1 MTSTALLKTYREV
14 RDVVGEIHQAAAA
27 VDEHV
32 GRFQVY
38 GDHEQMDHALA
49 EAERLLVNLRR
60 LKLGLRRCLHGPL
73 RNKPSAKSSVA
84 ERRPLPHGE
93 AAA

>member
-1 MTSTALLKTYREV
+1 MTTAALLKTYREV

-38 GDHEQMDHALA
+38 GAREQIDHAMA
-49 EAERLLVNLRR
+49 EAERLFVNLRR
-60 LKLGLRRCLHGPL
+60 LKLGLRRCIDSRL
-73 RNKPSAKSSVA
+73 RNEPLATPSVA
-84 ERRPLPHGE
+84 ERGPLPR
-93 AAA
+93 